1 MRYLL
6 LIYGNE
12 QTWAAK
18 SPEAQAAEMDAWW
31 KYTTDL
37 EQSGQHLAGAALQP
51 IATATTVRLANG
63 RPLVAD
69 GPFAETKEQFGGYY
83 LINTSNLD
91 EAIAWAS
98 KMPNLS
104 DGGSVEIRPLM
115 EFDTV
120 AS

>member
-12 QTWAAK
+12 QTAAAK

-37 EQSGQHLAGAALQP
+37 EQSGQHVAGAALQP

-69 GPFAETKEQFGGYY
+69 GPFTETKEQLGGYY
-83 LINTSNLD
+83 LIDVPNLD
-91 EAIAWAS
+91 AAIAWAS
-98 KMPNLS
+98 KMPHLP
-104 DGGSVEIRPLM
+104 DGGSVEIRPIM
-115 EFDTV
+115 EFDTA

>member
-31 KYTTDL
+31 KYTADL

-69 GPFAETKEQFGGYY
+69 GPFAETKEQLGGYY
-83 LINTSNLD
+83 IVDVPDLD
-91 EAIAWAS
+91 AAISWATRCPAAS
-98 KMPNLS
+98 H
-104 DGGSVEIRPLM
+104 GAVEVRPIWI
-115 EFDTV
+115 
-120 AS
+120 A

>member
-12 QTWAAK
+12 QAGATQ

-31 KYTTDL
+31 KYTADL
-37 EQSGQHLAGAALQP
+37 QQSGRHLAGEALQP
-51 IATATTVRLANG
+51 VATATTVRLANG
-63 RPLVAD
+63 RALVAD
-69 GPFAETKEQFGGYY
+69 GPFAETKEQLGGYY
-83 LINTSNLD
+83 LIDAPNLD

-98 KMPNLS
+98 KMPNLPG
-104 DGGSVEIRPLM
+104 GGSVEIRPIM
-115 EFDTV
+115 EFESS

>member
-6 LIYGNE
+6 LFYGN
-12 QTWAAK
+12 
-18 SPEAQAAEMDAWW
+18 
-31 KYTTDL
+31 

-51 IATATTVRLANG
+51 TATATTVRLTNG

-69 GPFAETKEQFGGYY
+69 GPFAETKEQLGGYY
-83 LINTSNLD
+83 LIEAPNLD
-91 EAIAWAS
+91 AAIAWAN
-98 KMPNLS
+98 KMPNLP

-115 EFDTV
+115 EFDTA